1 MPLGSCPKSQTP
13 ARILLVDDNKS
24 GLAARGSVLKEQGYS
39 VTTATNGEDALERLP
54 QNQFDLL
61 VTDYRMPRMDGIE
74 LIRRVRSLHP
84 GLPII
89 LLSGYVE
96 AVGLS
101 ESTTGA
107 DLVLTKGANE
117 VTHLVRAVARL
128 LRRKP
133 ARKPPTRV
141 QPVTKARN
149 ASS

>member
-1 MPLGSCPKSQTP
+1 MPLGSRPKSQTP
-13 ARILLVDDNKS
+13 ARLLLVDDNKS
-24 GLAARGSVLKEQGYS
+24 GLAARLSVLSEQGYC
-39 VTTATNGEDALERLP
+39 VTTATNGEDALEHLP
-54 QNQFDLL
+54 QSQFDLM

-84 GLPII
+84 GLPVI

-101 ESTTGA
+101 ESNTGA
-107 DLVLTKGANE
+107 DLVLTKSANE

-133 ARKPPTRV
+133 ARKPPTHV
-141 QPVTKARN
+141 QPAAR
-149 ASS
+149 ARKVSG